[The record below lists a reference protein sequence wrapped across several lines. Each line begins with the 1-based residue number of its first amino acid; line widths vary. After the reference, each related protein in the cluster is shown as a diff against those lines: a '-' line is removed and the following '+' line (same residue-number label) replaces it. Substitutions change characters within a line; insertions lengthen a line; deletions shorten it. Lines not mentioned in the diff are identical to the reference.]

1 MEKNI
6 KKIKYFLIDQED
18 QKLDKKSNSVI
29 VFLSKKETFEIKKDL
44 TILLVSNHDS
54 PLEYYVTI
62 TNLIHHSSDRNSDI
76 DGYILKFKNLIDKQ
90 RLEKQKKFIKNLQ

>member
-29 VFLSKKETFEIKKDL
+29 VFLSKKESFEIKKDL
-44 TILLVSNHDS
+44 KILLVSNHDS
-54 PLEYYVTI
+54 PLEYYATI